1 MSSHKEAAEFTLSFS
16 GVDFTLEPSDCSPN
30 NHFTKVLNDQV
41 IIDFRNF
48 TGILRVAKGDAVK
61 HAATCMPTEETEQ
74 SIIVEADASKTG
86 ASVSDAVPEEEGNKK
101 RKVCCHELVIRPIIL
116 CAHL

>member
-1 MSSHKEAAEFTLSFS
+1 
-16 GVDFTLEPSDCSPN
+16 
-30 NHFTKVLNDQV
+30 
-41 IIDFRNF
+41 
-48 TGILRVAKGDAVK
+48 
-61 HAATCMPTEETEQ
+61 MPTEETEQ
-74 SIIVEADASKTG
+74 SIIMEADASKTG

>member
-16 GVDFTLEPSDCSPN
+16 GVDFTLEPSD
-30 NHFTKVLNDQV
+30 FTKVLNDQV

-74 SIIVEADASKTG
+74 SIIMEADASKTG